1 MDALNARRS
10 IKAASFTESVIRDFT
25 RLADLHGAINL
36 GQGFPD
42 FPAPDEVKEA
52 ARRAIAD
59 DHNQYP
65 VTWGI
70 PAFREAIA
78 EHYRRVYGMS
88 VDPELEVCVTCGS
101 TEAMIATMLG
111 LLDPGDEV
119 VVFEPYYENYGP
131 DAILSGAVPRLVTLR
146 PPEWT
151 FDEAELRAAFNDR
164 TRAIVVNTP
173 NNPTGKVFSR
183 EELSLIGE
191 LCTRYDAF
199 AITDEI
205 YEHITYDGVP
215 PHPHRHDPRDG
226 GSDRHDQRVVQDVL
240 GDRVARRVGR
250 RRTRVDGRDPPR
262 PRLPDRGGS
271 GAAADGRHHRARTPR
286 AATTRTRSPSTPS
299 VATAMMRIL
308 HESGFVAQPPAGAYY
323 VMADISHLGFADD
336 TVAARELGRGYRRR
350 DRPGLVVLLGS
361 GERETPAAVRVL
373 QAARDARSRRRAPPH
388 ARLSG
393 LEPAPEAAGGHDA
406 GRIERVLQPSMDASG
421 GDVRVAEA
429 ADALDDRR
437 DARGLGDALRG
448 ARRAAPRPPGSANHT
463 SPTPSSAVQSSR
475 PATTS
480 AIRDGVTAASTIV
493 GRVDGERV
501 ERRGLVVDGDVGGP
515 LRERPP
521 SAPRPRPPSP
531 PATRAPGRARRS
543 PPRAA
548 ERRRASDGRAPV
560 RRPPSVSI
568 RRTCGSGRSF
578 SATCTITPSV
588 PSEPV
593 ASRCRS

>member
-215 PHPHRHDPRDG
+215 HIPIATIPG
-226 GSDRHDQRVVQDVL
+226 MEDRTVTISALSKTYSVT
-240 GDRVARRVGR
+240 GWRVGWAVAAPALMDGIRPVHDFLTVAAPAPLQMAGITALGLPSSYYAEALAEYAQR
-250 RRTRVDGRDPPR
+250 RD
-262 PRLPDRGGS
+262 S
-271 GAAADGRHHRARTPR
+271 
-286 AATTRTRSPSTPS
+286 
-299 VATAMMRIL
+299 MMRIL
-308 HESGFVAQPPAGAYY
+308 HESGFVAEPPAGAYY

-336 TVAARELGRGYRRR
+336 TVAARSLVEGIGVATVPGSSFFSDPVNGRH
-350 DRPGLVVLLGS
+350 LL
-361 GERETPAAVRVL
+361 RFAFCKRLETL
-373 QAARDARSRRRAPPH
+373 
-388 ARLSG
+388 
-393 LEPAPEAAGGHDA
+393 EAAG
-406 GRIERVLQPSMDASG
+406 ER
-421 GDVRVAEA
+421 
-429 ADALDDRR
+429 
-437 DARGLGDALRG
+437 LR
-448 ARRAAPRPPGSANHT
+448 T
-463 SPTPSSAVQSSR
+463 
-475 PATTS
+475 
-480 AIRDGVTAASTIV
+480 
-493 GRVDGERV
+493 
-501 ERRGLVVDGDVGGP
+501 LV
-515 LRERPP
+515 
-521 SAPRPRPPSP
+521 
-531 PATRAPGRARRS
+531 
-543 PPRAA
+543 
-548 ERRRASDGRAPV
+548 
-560 RRPPSVSI
+560 
-568 RRTCGSGRSF
+568 
-578 SATCTITPSV
+578 
-588 PSEPV
+588 
-593 ASRCRS
+593 